1 MADRLRLHVAAL
13 LEEEEL
19 LYLAAAAVGIHN
31 LARLRCERH
40 NRKQRMVW
48 SRLWLQRRSVYGQYA
63 TLLQELH
70 REDLSE
76 YNDILFPFRIF
87 VVRIFFVVELGMF
100 LVPLS

>member
-1 MADRLRLHVAAL
+1 M
-13 LEEEEL
+13 
-19 LYLAAAAVGIHN
+19 
-31 LARLRCERH
+31 
-40 NRKQRMVW
+40 
-48 SRLWLQRRSVYGQYA
+48 YGQYA